1 MNIQHIIDRM
11 SISGRILLVGA
22 FLGIFATSFAQ
33 TDRVLNGRV
42 VNSQGEPVV
51 GAIVN
56 VAEENRIVLSD
67 KNGYFQLK
75 KVAKDDEICASSLG
89 YKNTQQKIT
98 SFDGSFTIKLQSDL
112 DEYDH
117 LAPIPFSQ
125 QKRKLLTDSRSTVT
139 GEELQKHPVTILQ
152 NAFTSVLNG
161 VETYEWSD
169 EPGWSESFTFIRGI
183 RTMNQSARSPLIIV
197 DNVERDL
204 SFLDAFPIAS
214 ITVLKDAAATSIYGM
229 RGANGV
235 IMVTTKR
242 GDAGKTKIDFTQE
255 VGFNTLSNTMEVQ
268 NSYNMALTRNQ
279 VRYLSGMAP
288 MYSAEQLA
296 NYKLVSE
303 GGQFADN
310 DIRKYQYF
318 NTSWAD
324 QLYRNSAPQYRTNLQ
339 ISGGNDRARYYV
351 SFSYLRQEGMWNT
364 AGTEMNDNFS
374 TQHSLNRWNL
384 RSNIDIDVSKY
395 LNVSLDLGG
404 RIDNINQPTQSVFDL
419 ITFGVIEANPMAP
432 THNPDGSIYSSS
444 TANNPIRYLGGSGVE
459 RNRRRNLYTTVNAKY
474 DLSPI
479 TKGLGIYSTVSFDS
493 YETFESR
500 QTHQMNSWNYDY
512 DNLKITDPS
521 EFTYTKYTT
530 YQALANPTA
539 NQRGYYYNINLHG
552 GMTYNNHF
560 GKHGIDARAFVR
572 YYRNEEAGSDYSTQ
586 QSASSNRY
594 LSYNF
599 QGTYDYANRYVASF
613 NLSHM
618 GCDNFDPNDR
628 WGTFWGSSLGWVISE
643 EPLVKKAGFINL
655 MKLRASYGTAGQ
667 SSTGAGRYPYQSTY
681 AAGTGYSYGYNS
693 TNIGGYYESVAGNS
707 NNKWE
712 ISKMVN
718 VGFDWDLWNKKLYG
732 SLDVFHEWRSNILV
746 ARSTVPE
753 SVLGVTMAKD
763 SYGKVESRGY
773 ELVLGHRNHIR
784 DFNYYIECQLSYNTN
799 RIKEMDETTPNEP
812 WLAKTGRRIYDNTS
826 VAELYEQAQ
835 TGTNRVGGWNIY
847 QFVKWA
853 SDPNLI
859 ATSKQ
864 DAIDHP
870 EKYPYNTFSNGNQQ
884 LGTAVFKDLN
894 GDRQID
900 SNDMYPAT
908 YTIMPE
914 IIPTFN
920 FGFEWKG
927 FDARMIINAYLHRS
941 VFLSPA
947 ISFSGWS
954 NMGTHEVTKA
964 WGYYTDNPTDSRNIN
979 ATYPRPVY
987 NGFDAV
993 DADRATGSYQNNIW
1007 VRNGNFW
1014 SIRNIEFGYSL
1025 PKRLIAKL
1033 SMTKCRLYFSAY
1045 NVATFSDLPDGVDPE
1060 KPMSY
1065 CWWYPKTRTFT
1076 FGINVGF

>member
-1 MNIQHIIDRM
+1 MNIQHKIDRM
-11 SISGRILLVGA
+11 STSGRILLVGA
-22 FLGIFATSFAQ
+22 FLGIFTTSFAQ

-75 KVAKDDEICASSLG
+75 KVTKDDEICASSLG

-112 DEYDH
+112 DEYEH

-618 GCDNFDPNDR
+618 GCDNFDPDDR

-643 EPLVKKAGFINL
+643 EPWVKKTGFINL
-655 MKLRASYGTAGQ
+655 MKFRASYGTAGQ

-718 VGFDWDLWNKKLYG
+718 VGLDWDLWNKKLYG

-746 ARSTVPE
+746 TRSTVPE

-964 WGYYTDNPTDSRNIN
+964 WGYYTDDPTDARNIN

-993 DADRATGSYQNNIW
+993 DADRATGSYQNDIW

-1014 SIRNIEFGYSL
+1014 SIRNIEVGYSL